1 MPFARKQIIL
11 EADSLSYMGFNS
23 PVATKL
29 RDQEKESQ
37 FKSDKNVVSFAV
49 IDCFANKNP
58 NWSFLIVSWT
68 KEGKGLFR
76 VQGGKRSISWPLKI
90 NLSHLSCIS
99 DGWLPLVL
107 TAFLGYHFFLICLD
121 ELISKFPPT
130 QFLLWPPCSDLVQCH
145 Q

>member
-58 NWSFLIVSWT
+58 N
-68 KEGKGLFR
+68 
-76 VQGGKRSISWPLKI
+76 
-90 NLSHLSCIS
+90 
-99 DGWLPLVL
+99 
-107 TAFLGYHFFLICLD
+107 
-121 ELISKFPPT
+121 
-130 QFLLWPPCSDLVQCH
+130 
-145 Q
+145 